1 MLNYNPSALTD
12 NKTLLEKLNEILLYL
27 KENPFYKIYQT
38 TDSYRVGGVFSVQ
51 NVIMKEGEKLENKD
65 MILFSNGYIGVVTD
79 LTETTYKIVQAVNLN
94 GPQGKPG
101 IQGPQG
107 PQGESGNAIYFANAY
122 IDAQTTDVLLS
133 DIEIIA
139 GRNIQINDMLMSSY
153 LDSQGAIAKVTA
165 INENIINIDYIGTFT
180 GVGVKSISITEV

>member
-1 MLNYNPSALTD
+1 MIGYTPSHLTD
-12 NKTLLEKLNEILLYL
+12 NETLLEKLNEIISYL
-27 KENPFYKIYQT
+27 KENPFYNIYQT
-38 TDSYRVGGVFSVQ
+38 TDSYKVGGVFSVK

-101 IQGPQG
+101 LQGPQG
-107 PQGESGNAIYFANAY
+107 PQGESGNAIYFADAY
-122 IDAQTTDVLLS
+122 IDAETTDVLLS
-133 DIEIIA
+133 NIEIIA
-139 GRNIQINDMLMSSY
+139 GRNIQINDILMSSY
-153 LDSQGAIAKVTA
+153 PDSQGAIAKVTA

>member
-65 MILFSNGYIGVVTD
+65 MSLFSNGYIGVVTD
-79 LTETTYKIVQAVNLN
+79 
-94 GPQGKPG
+94 
-101 IQGPQG
+101 
-107 PQGESGNAIYFANAY
+107 
-122 IDAQTTDVLLS
+122 
-133 DIEIIA
+133 
-139 GRNIQINDMLMSSY
+139 
-153 LDSQGAIAKVTA
+153 
-165 INENIINIDYIGTFT
+165 
-180 GVGVKSISITEV
+180 

>member
-101 IQGPQG
+101 PQGPQG
-107 PQGESGNAIYFANAY
+107 PQGEKGDTGPQGPKGEKGDTGPQGPKGDTGEIPASLPQTAGALTSGGVADDGL
-122 IDAQTTDVLLS
+122 DAD
-133 DIEIIA
+133 D
-139 GRNIQINDMLMSSY
+139 
-153 LDSQGAIAKVTA
+153 
-165 INENIINIDYIGTFT
+165 
-180 GVGVKSISITEV
+180 